1 MSEEQRR
8 QLQQQLWN
16 IANTL
21 RGKMSA
27 DDFRDYILGFI
38 FYKYLSEKIANF
50 ANDQL
55 ASEGLTFE
63 QIDESAPKG
72 KQYLEAIEEACKE
85 ELGYFLKPN
94 ELFSHIAKKGN
105 GELGTNTFI
114 LSDLTRILKNIEQS
128 TLGTDSAEEFEN
140 LFDDIDLTSAKLGK
154 SEDEK
159 NELISKV
166 LAHLNNIDFQLH
178 DAKADVLGDAYEY
191 LIGEFASGAGK
202 KAGEFYTPQP
212 VSQLLAEL
220 VTLNNPRL
228 RNVYDP
234 TCGSGSLLLR
244 VKRHAEFVGHIY
256 GQERNPTTYNLA
268 RMNMILHDVHFSKF
282 DIKNDDTLENPQHLD
297 LKFDAI
303 VANPPFSAQWSA
315 NPMFMS
321 DDRFSQYGKL
331 APSGKA
337 DFAFVQHMVY
347 HLSEEGTMAVVLPHG
362 VLSRGGAERHIREYL
377 IEKMNCID
385 AVIGLPENI
394 FYGTGIPS
402 CIVVFKKCRKVN
414 QDIIF
419 IDASRN
425 FKKIKTTN
433 VMFQEHITK
442 IVNTYKNRSAEER
455 FSSII
460 SISEI
465 KKNDWNLHIPRYVDT
480 YEVED
485 AIDLNSL
492 ASELLEIDKEMIGL
506 DKEIAAFCN
515 LLDIPSPCI
524 AKES

>member
-38 FYKYLSEKIANF
+38 FFKYLSEKIANF

-55 ASEGLTFE
+55 AGEGLTFE
-63 QIDESAPKG
+63 QIDESTPKG

-85 ELGYFLKPN
+85 ELGYFLNPN

-105 GELGTNTFI
+105 GELGSNTFI
-114 LSDLTRILKNIEQS
+114 LGDLTKILKNIEQS

-159 NELISKV
+159 NELIAKV
-166 LAHLNNIDFQLH
+166 LVHLNNIDFQLH

-282 DIKNDDTLENPQHLD
+282 DIKNDDTLEKPQHLEM
-297 LKFDAI
+297 KFDAI

-321 DDRFSQYGKL
+321 DDRFSSYGKL

-337 DFAFVQHMVY
+337 DLAFVQHMVY

-362 VLSRGGAERHIREYL
+362 VLSRGGSEAHIRKHL
-377 IEKMNCID
+377 IEKMNILD

-394 FYGTGIPS
+394 FYGTGIPT
-402 CIVVFKKCRKVN
+402 CILVFRKCRKRN
-414 QDIIF
+414 DTICF
-419 IDASRN
+419 IDSSQYYEKVKAANVIRQDHISKIIQTYRDHKVESHYSASVEIE
-425 FKKIKTTN
+425 KIK
-433 VMFQEHITK
+433 E
-442 IVNTYKNRSAEER
+442 
-455 FSSII
+455 
-460 SISEI
+460 
-465 KKNDWNLHIPRYVDT
+465 NDWQLNIPLYVDNF
-480 YEVED
+480 VAED
-485 AIDLNSL
+485 ELDLSFIS
-492 ASELLEIDKEMIGL
+492 SELSAIENKTLEL
-506 DKEIAAFCN
+506 NRQIAYTCN
-515 LLDIPSPCI
+515 ELGIEPPFRTLLG
-524 AKES
+524 